1 MNDYIKKQKEL
12 QMQKTLQ
19 KRQEEVKTDVPQMEM
34 KHQEEQRVAGVPR
47 EDDLYIERKIGKN
60 GVMEEKIAVLN
71 QKMQHDYFSEENKRA
86 FQDILRGSCEMDKTE
101 GTVTASDEF
110 AEALVAVRSY
120 AYQNLNDLD
129 GAQQQESYRQAK
141 KALMKGLTTLKYRI
155 RIEKLSQEE
164 QKNMQKQIDM
174 LTEIR
179 MDFETAE
186 EKYEEDAAGL
196 YKSRSLQNSLN
207 ININKNIK
215 SAFSKDY
222 ENALQKV
229 KAYAELDLD
238 QTTEKEQAKKIEE
251 AVREIQNDL
260 LHLENLYQ
268 AETNAAKK
276 QILQEQIQTLN
287 RYKLYFDVNMK
298 GQLDTENIPE
308 GSRQEFVE
316 DEKIKKDGILPL
328 SWKDVKEMPLFS
340 HEPTID
346 DIQQGCLGDCYM
358 EAALADLVVNHP
370 EEIKQC
376 MKDNGD
382 GTVTVRFFEKVFD
395 DQRVFTEGYNP
406 VYIKV
411 KKTIPSFLGREF
423 YSHGAMW
430 AQMIQ
435 KAFAASRLGQG
446 DDVDFREY
454 VKNKVWEGHEQEYED
469 LKKTDKVKAEE
480 MKVKLAAREE
490 KMYKENRISY
500 TRISGGF
507 GNKFLETLQ
516 GKPVDV
522 FHARNITGVRIQWMT
537 DVVKKK
543 WFYHKPE
550 DKPFTGEEKSNVD
563 FLMRSVNDIIGKS
576 IKYKNGKAYGPPL
589 NIEDIYEACCSVH
602 LRVNNTPEYSL
613 FLQRNRLDEKS
624 PRLAEDVK
632 KVVDGLWPYM
642 EKALENFAQTYSYTD
657 GSSGCYRIEH
667 RMFSSVK
674 DEKGKVTGKY
684 TPYARGVYQ
693 QLEEALKEGKPVGA
707 GTCHYMPEGVTATG
721 LNGESMSGGIV
732 EGHDYSILGVK
743 ELNGY
748 KYVLMRNPWKST
760 GVGYTKITIPGNP
773 PIVKYK
779 EEKVGK
785 EQNGQFLLELN
796 EFMTRVDFFYGI
808 IL

>member
-110 AEALVAVRSY
+110 AETLVAVRSY
-120 AYQNLNDLD
+120 AYQNLNEL
-129 GAQQQESYRQAK
+129 GEAQQQESYRQAK

-298 GQLDTENIPE
+298 GQLDAENIPE

-395 DQRVFTEGYNP
+395 DQRVFT
-406 VYIKV
+406 
-411 KKTIPSFLGREF
+411 
-423 YSHGAMW
+423 
-430 AQMIQ
+430 
-435 KAFAASRLGQG
+435 
-446 DDVDFREY
+446 
-454 VKNKVWEGHEQEYED
+454 
-469 LKKTDKVKAEE
+469 
-480 MKVKLAAREE
+480 
-490 KMYKENRISY
+490 
-500 TRISGGF
+500 
-507 GNKFLETLQ
+507 
-516 GKPVDV
+516 
-522 FHARNITGVRIQWMT
+522 
-537 DVVKKK
+537 
-543 WFYHKPE
+543 
-550 DKPFTGEEKSNVD
+550 
-563 FLMRSVNDIIGKS
+563 
-576 IKYKNGKAYGPPL
+576 
-589 NIEDIYEACCSVH
+589 
-602 LRVNNTPEYSL
+602 
-613 FLQRNRLDEKS
+613 
-624 PRLAEDVK
+624 
-632 KVVDGLWPYM
+632 
-642 EKALENFAQTYSYTD
+642 
-657 GSSGCYRIEH
+657 
-667 RMFSSVK
+667 
-674 DEKGKVTGKY
+674 
-684 TPYARGVYQ
+684 
-693 QLEEALKEGKPVGA
+693 
-707 GTCHYMPEGVTATG
+707 
-721 LNGESMSGGIV
+721 
-732 EGHDYSILGVK
+732 
-743 ELNGY
+743 
-748 KYVLMRNPWKST
+748 
-760 GVGYTKITIPGNP
+760 
-773 PIVKYK
+773 
-779 EEKVGK
+779 
-785 EQNGQFLLELN
+785 
-796 EFMTRVDFFYGI
+796 
-808 IL
+808 

>member
-12 QMQKTLQ
+12 QLQKTLQ

-101 GTVTASDEF
+101 NTVTASDEF

-308 GSRQEFVE
+308 GSRQEFVA

-358 EAALADLVVNHP
+358 ESALADLVVNHP

-382 GTVTVRFFEKVFD
+382 GTVTVRLFD
-395 DQRVFTEGYNP
+395 RVWDEYRMYVERFTP
-406 VYIKV
+406 VYITV
-411 KKTIPSFLGREF
+411 EKTIPSLLGKEF
-423 YSHGAMW
+423 YSQGAMW
-430 AQMIQ
+430 AQMLQ
-435 KAFAASRLGQG
+435 KAYAASRLGKG
-446 DDVDFREY
+446 DDVDYRKY
-454 VKNKVWEGHEQEYED
+454 VKSEVWDGHEKEYEN
-469 LKKTDKVKAEE
+469 LQKTDKVKAEAL
-480 MKVKLAAREE
+480 KAKLEAKEE
-490 KMYKENRISY
+490 KIYTKNRISY
-500 TRISGGF
+500 ERISGGF
-507 GNKFLETLQ
+507 GNQFLEILQ
-516 GKPVDV
+516 GKSVDE
-522 FHARNITGVRIQWMT
+522 FHARNITGVQIQRMT
-537 DVVKKK
+537 AVVKEK
-543 WFYHKPE
+543 WRYHKPADE
-550 DKPFTGEEKSNVD
+550 PATEMEKNDVN
-563 FLMRSVNDIIGKS
+563 FLMDAVKDIIGRS
-576 IKYKNGKAYGPPL
+576 VKYKNGKAYGPPL

-613 FLQRNRLDEKS
+613 FLQRNRIDEKS

-632 KVVDGLWPYM
+632 RVVDGLWPYL
-642 EKALENFAQTYSYTD
+642 EKSLENFSPSYYYTD
-657 GSSGCYRIEH
+657 GSTGRYRIEH
-667 RMFSSVK
+667 RVFSSVK
-674 DEKGKVTGKY
+674 DKNGNETGKY
-684 TPYARGVYQ
+684 TPYAKGVYQ
-693 QLEEALKEGKPVGA
+693 LLEAALKAGKPVGA
-707 GTCHYMPEGVTATG
+707 GTCHYMPKGVTATG

-760 GVGYTKITIPGNP
+760 GVGYAKITIPGNP
-773 PIVKYK
+773 PIIKYK

-796 EFMTRVDFFYGI
+796 EFMTRVDHVYGI
-808 IL
+808 AL